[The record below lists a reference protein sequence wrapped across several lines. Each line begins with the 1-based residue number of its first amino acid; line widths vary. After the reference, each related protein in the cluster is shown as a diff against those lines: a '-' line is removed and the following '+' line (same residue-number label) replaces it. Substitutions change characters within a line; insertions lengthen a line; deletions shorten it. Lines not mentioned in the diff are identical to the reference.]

1 MPADLNL
8 VKRSKVRSWKN
19 STANQKSDKSE
30 IVLTKRS
37 GRIARSII
45 EKLKYPD
52 TCAKFIERLNAL
64 LRASARELHTV
75 RIENSELRQ
84 LLTTLKKANAL
95 LQEQISK
102 DGFTSPSA
110 NHDYVT
116 LQNENQRLSSEL
128 EISRGKLNAMATAWE
143 DCYKRLL
150 AENKQL
156 RNTVADLQETIKV
169 LQHREKPDCPKCENE
184 VSLEATSTPYSG
196 GLDCGCHHVQQVRCL
211 KEKLKELRI
220 REANQH
226 NRANDLEISLDAY
239 KIALE
244 KQFSE
249 NQTFIK
255 KLSEALGTS
264 LPTGSEISDKPKAI
278 CDLSACNDLT
288 QWIEKALKSALEENG
303 ERIRKLNGGS
313 RMSLDLESTPP
324 PSPPSTSLP
333 LLTRRYSYANSH
345 QYTKHPVNGRSK
357 SRKISLRLQTL
368 TKTMETLNNPCPN
381 KTRTVSPLETLLLM
395 VNEIL
400 EKLTEGRMEE
410 YIHNERRK
418 LLQGKN
424 GHQIQIAMTTTTA

>member
-1 MPADLNL
+1 M
-8 VKRSKVRSWKN
+8 
-19 STANQKSDKSE
+19 
-30 IVLTKRS
+30 
-37 GRIARSII
+37 
-45 EKLKYPD
+45 
-52 TCAKFIERLNAL
+52 
-64 LRASARELHTV
+64 HTV
-75 RIENSELRQ
+75 RSENSELRQ
-84 LLTTLKKANAL
+84 LLTTLKRANAL

-102 DGFTSPSA
+102 DGFRSPTV
-110 NHDYVT
+110 NLDYVAI
-116 LQNENQRLSSEL
+116 QNENQRLSSEL
-128 EISRGKLNAMATAWE
+128 EISRGKLNTMTIAWD

-150 AENKQL
+150 SENKQL

-169 LQHREKPDCPKCENE
+169 LQHREKPDGPKCEYE
-184 VSLEATSTPYSG
+184 ESLEATQTSYSG

-249 NQTFIK
+249 NQTFVK
-255 KLSEALGTS
+255 KLSKVLETP
-264 LPTGSEISDKPKAI
+264 LPTNSEISDNSKAI

-303 ERIRKLNGGS
+303 ERIRKLNGDS
-313 RMSLDLESTPP
+313 RTSLDLESTPP
-324 PSPPSTSLP
+324 PPSLP
-333 LLTRRYSYANSH
+333 PAPLPFLTSRYSYANPY

-368 TKTMETLNNPCPN
+368 TKTIETLNNPCPN

-424 GHQIQIAMTTTTA
+424 GHQIPIVMTTTTA